1 MTLDNIICGFKC
13 ITLDIW
19 VLFAP
24 KTNTCF
30 APENCVEHDTVVEY
44 EPVLGLRL
52 LYKLLRYTEVY
63 IAATEN
69 VTGKVGKG
77 EQIE

>member
-1 MTLDNIICGFKC
+1 M
-13 ITLDIW
+13 
-19 VLFAP
+19 
-24 KTNTCF
+24 
-30 APENCVEHDTVVEY
+30 ERDTVVEY
-44 EPVLGLRL
+44 EPVLGRRL

-63 IAATEN
+63 LAATEN